1 MADINIREVKQD
13 EIPIILDFIK
23 QLALYEKEP
32 ESVEATEEILY
43 KSLFVEQSAHC
54 VFVCEQDKVVGF
66 ALYFY
71 NFSTWKG
78 KKGLY
83 LEDLFV
89 MEPYRHKGYGKALL
103 SYLAAK
109 AVKEDCGRFE
119 WIVLDWNEPSIAV
132 YKSLGAK
139 PMSDWT
145 VFRLEGNE
153 LSSLAKQNKY

>member
-1 MADINIREVKQD
+1 MANITIKQAKQED
-13 EIPIILDFIK
+13 VSIILDFIK

-32 ESVEATEEILY
+32 QSVEATKEILT
-43 KSLFVEQSAHC
+43 KSLFIEHSAHC
-54 VFVCEQDKVVGF
+54 IFVCEGEKEVGF

-89 MEPYRHKGYGKALL
+89 LEEYRHKGYGKALL

-119 WIVLDWNEPSIAV
+119 WIVLDWNAPSIAV

>member
-1 MADINIREVKQD
+1 MANITIREARKEDVS
-13 EIPIILDFIK
+13 IILDFIK

-32 ESVEATEEILY
+32 QSVEATEEILT
-43 KSLFVEQSAHC
+43 KSIFVEHSAHC
-54 VFVCEQDKVVGF
+54 VFVCEGENKVGF

-89 MEPYRHKGYGKALL
+89 LEEYRHKGYGKALL

-109 AVKEDCGRFE
+109 AIKEDCGRFE
-119 WIVLDWNEPSIAV
+119 WIVLDWNAPSIAV
-132 YKSLGAK
+132 YKSIGAK

-145 VFRLEGNE
+145 VFRLEGKE
-153 LSSLAKQNKY
+153 LSLFAKENKY